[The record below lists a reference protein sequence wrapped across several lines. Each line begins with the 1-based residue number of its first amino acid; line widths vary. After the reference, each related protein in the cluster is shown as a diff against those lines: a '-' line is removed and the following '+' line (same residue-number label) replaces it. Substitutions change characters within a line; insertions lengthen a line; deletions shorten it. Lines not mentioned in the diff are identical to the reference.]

1 MIMRK
6 DKKKQII
13 DTTIRLIQEKG
24 SNPREITVREI
35 CKEAGIGIGEI
46 NYYFQSKENLIEQC
60 VQQIIG
66 TVIANFGE
74 VISPYPVTS
83 PVEKLKYAANATVS
97 FLYSNENI
105 SRISMLTD
113 LANSKPGDN
122 TEQTVAAF
130 LPLIENACREKGIK
144 RDSKRIS
151 MTLIMVLQGVFLRTE
166 RIKADLNVDMR
177 NPDERKKFVDSLI
190 DQLFNC

>member
-6 DKKKQII
+6 DKKKNII

-46 NYYFQSKENLIEQC
+46 NYYFQSKEILIEQC
-60 VQQIIG
+60 IQQIIG

-113 LANSKPGDN
+113 LTNGKPGDN
-122 TEQTVAAF
+122 TEQTVTAF
-130 LPLIENACREKGIK
+130 LPLVEDACKEKGIVCDGK
-144 RDSKRIS
+144 RLS
-151 MTLIMVLQGVFLRTE
+151 MSLIMVLQGVFLRTE
-166 RIKADLNVDMR
+166 RIKAELNVDMH

-190 DQLFNC
+190 DQLL